1 MTPTLIN
8 LFLPDGDP
16 AGLRVINISGRTLTG
31 TVVPRIL
38 FQEFKKRSEYHRTG
52 VYILVGA
59 NEDTSDTRIYV
70 GEADPVGPRLETH
83 VKTKDFW
90 TYAIAFTAQGSGL
103 HKAHVEHLES
113 RLHTLASQA
122 KRCVLDNGNAPA
134 LPTLN
139 EMQKAEAE
147 GYLNDI
153 LLCLPILNAD
163 YFSTLPKRTRS
174 TVVYSLKARG
184 VTSHGYE
191 SANGFIVQQGSQ
203 AAKKTVQVR
212 DLVQRTRD
220 HLIKQG
226 VLADKGTH
234 YELTQDYEFNSPS
247 LAGAAMTG
255 GQCNGRIMW
264 KTKSGQT
271 LKNIQESRL

>member
-8 LFLPDGDP
+8 LFLPDGEP
-16 AGLRVINISGRTLTG
+16 AGLKVINISGRTLTG
-31 TVVPRIL
+31 IVVPRIL
-38 FQEFKKRSEYHRTG
+38 FQEFKKRDEYGRTG

-59 NEDTSDTRIYV
+59 NEDTADTRIYV
-70 GEADPVGPRLETH
+70 GEADPVGPRLESH
-83 VKTKDFW
+83 VKNKDFW

-147 GYLNDI
+147 GYLNDV

-163 YFSTLPKRTRS
+163 YFSTLPKKTKS
-174 TVVYSLKARG
+174 TVVYSLTARG

-203 AAKKTVQVR
+203 AAKKSVQVR
-212 DLVQRTRD
+212 DIVLRTRA

-226 VLADKGTH
+226 VLLDKGTY

-247 LAGAAMTG
+247 LAGASMIG
-255 GQCNGRIMW
+255 GQCNGRVMW

-271 LKNIQESRL
+271 LKQIQESRL

>member
-8 LFLPDGDP
+8 LFLPDGEP
-16 AGLRVINISGRTLTG
+16 AGLRVISISGRTLSG
-31 TVVPRIL
+31 IVVPRIL
-38 FQEFKKRSEYHRTG
+38 FPKFKKREEFDRTG
-52 VYILVGA
+52 VYVLVGA
-59 NEDTSDTRIYV
+59 NEDTADTRIYV

-83 VKTKDFW
+83 VKNKGFW
-90 TYAIAFTAQGSGL
+90 THAIAFTSQGDGL
-103 HKAHVEHLES
+103 HKAHVEYLES
-113 RLHTLASQA
+113 RLHKLAAQA

-139 EMQKAEAE
+139 EMQQAEAE
-147 GYLNDI
+147 GYLNDV

-163 YFSTLPKRTRS
+163 YFTTLPKRTNS
-174 TVVYSLKARG
+174 TVVYSIKARG
-184 VTSHGYE
+184 VEACGYE
-191 SANGFIVQQGSQ
+191 SANGFIVQQGSR
-203 AAKKTVQVR
+203 AAKSSAQVR
-212 DLVQRTRD
+212 DLVLKTRD

-226 VLADKGTH
+226 VLADKGAH
-234 YELTQDYEFNSPS
+234 FELTQDYEFNSPS

-271 LKNIQESRL
+271 LKQIQESRL